1 MKTYCKQLQGPT
13 QSGVSLLEVLIALL
27 VIAVGV
33 LGLTKM
39 QALSIA
45 NAHVSGSRGLVALQG
60 SSLSALLRGN
70 KGYWQGGPGA
80 KLCTNATCTFS
91 GTSTSL
97 FGAVPAL
104 TSCQGVT
111 SGTACTPTQMAAL
124 DVNTWM
130 NNMNTQVP
138 SYSAILTC
146 SGMPTSCTIQINWY
160 EKAAGMNRTTA
171 NQAAADS
178 ATQQAYYLYVQP

>member
-1 MKTYCKQLQGPT
+1 MKTFHHQIQ
-13 QSGVSLLEVLIALL
+13 QGVSLLEVLVALL

-45 NAHVSGSRGLVALQG
+45 NSQVSGSRGLVALQG
-60 SSLSALLRGN
+60 SSLAALLRGN

-80 KLCTNATCTFS
+80 TLCVSTICTFS

-97 FGAVPAL
+97 FGTVPAL
-104 TSCQGVT
+104 TSCQGST
-111 SGTACTPTQMAAL
+111 SATACTPTQMAAL
-124 DVNTWM
+124 DVTTWM

-138 SYSAILTC
+138 GYTAIVTC
-146 SGMPTSCTIQINWY
+146 SGTPTSCTIQINWY
-160 EKAAGMNRTTA
+160 EKAAGMNTTTA
-171 NQAAADS
+171 SQAAATP